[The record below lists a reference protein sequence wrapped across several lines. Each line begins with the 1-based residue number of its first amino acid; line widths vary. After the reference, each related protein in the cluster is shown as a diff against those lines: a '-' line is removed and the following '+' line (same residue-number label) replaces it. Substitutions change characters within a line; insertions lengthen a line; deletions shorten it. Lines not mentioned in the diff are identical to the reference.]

1 LPKDSADARCLM
13 LELRQQ
19 LGSNRAQ
26 IWQAVEPYLIPG
38 DELKAEYAFADLW
51 ETFDDHN

>member
-1 LPKDSADARCLM
+1 M